1 MAADSRV
8 DRLARMAENRFLSS
22 LLVGRDELIALAGRR
37 LSEVEPGRGHF
48 LFVSGE
54 AGIGKTRL
62 IGEIARMAAGRGFR
76 VATARL
82 APQDHD
88 APAAAILD
96 IARSLARVP
105 ELRDVGQT
113 LLGWVGGAASPT
125 MHRRVL
131 ISQTVDRLLD
141 VAAKPALLIFEDLQW
156 ADELTL
162 EMLGE
167 LTRRSR
173 ESPLLIIGS
182 YRSEEVA
189 RDSALRAWR
198 SRLVTQRLA
207 EEVRLGRLSRDE
219 TAMVTTDILG
229 TGLPAPREIV
239 DVVFARTDG
248 VPLHVEELLAAL
260 GDRVHDGS
268 ALATALPETIED
280 ATLERVGRLSVAAQA
295 VARGGAV
302 IGRRFVLDVL
312 AGTLDL
318 PISALDDPIQELL
331 DHGILDGPS
340 GGGSYDFRHQ
350 LLRDALYRSVPAGDK
365 RRFHGRAAE
374 FGARLEGASV
384 VHASLHYERAGMPEE
399 AFRAALDGART
410 AARLY
415 SRRESYELF
424 ARAIA
429 NMPASVSGRE
439 RAQIMLEHAYASLL
453 VDRAQEIIDVAWRAR
468 EEALRVD
475 EHVLAAKAL
484 LDGLVGVRWLG
495 HGLSERRDLAR
506 QILVEL
512 ERLPETPAREEVR
525 WEALQELAFVDLDE
539 NHLVDARS
547 LLGEAHEI
555 TTRHGWAS
563 ARLDVE
569 DNLARIDAIEGRVDE
584 GIERLRAIA
593 VEARDL
599 GLELV
604 AVTAYRDA
612 GVAGL
617 RALDYRAAALQLEEG
632 LKYADA
638 QDQAHCGH
646 VMVSTSALVA
656 WADGRWTEA
665 LERGEHSLVDHGSSR
680 SKAFAEL
687 ALGYVAVGRADLAGV
702 RRHLDAAIALGER
715 AFWLDILLPARW
727 GLAESALHAGDAATA
742 IGECEAAVTLAR
754 RHDEW
759 GLLAPFAVTG
769 VRAFQID
776 GQPEAAARFL
786 GQLERAL
793 GPVRHIAEPALAHA
807 RGLVQLADGAIVL
820 ARDSFEAAIRGWD
833 ARGRRW
839 EALWARLDLAAAL
852 LRSRRFGEAA
862 VLVGDVRDEAQRIGS
877 VALVDRA
884 DLLSRQAHGHSA
896 TVEPWHP
903 LSSREFEVARAIAEG
918 MTNTEVADELG
929 ISRKTVSAHVEHILA
944 KLGATRR
951 AEIASWATSVM
962 AASVIATPGSSRET
976 AAIR

>member
-1 MAADSRV
+1 MAGANPV
-8 DRLARMAENRFLSS
+8 DRLPPMAETRFLSS

-37 LSEVEPGRGHF
+37 LSEVKPGHGHF

-62 IGEIARMAAGRGFR
+62 IAEIARMAAARGFR

-105 ELRDVGQT
+105 ELRDLGQT
-113 LLGWVGGAASPT
+113 LLGWVGGAAAPT

-131 ISQTVDRLLD
+131 ISQTVERLLE
-141 VAAKPALLIFEDLQW
+141 AAAEPAVLVFEDLQW

-162 EMLGE
+162 DMLGE

-173 ESPLLIIGS
+173 ETPLLILGS
-182 YRSEEVA
+182 YRSEEVS
-189 RDSALRAWR
+189 RDSALRGWR

-219 TAMVTTDILG
+219 TAMVTTDILA

-239 DVVFARTDG
+239 DVVFDRTDG

-260 GDRVHDGS
+260 GDRVHDGT

-280 ATLERVGRLSVAAQA
+280 ATLERVARLSPDAQA
-295 VARGGAV
+295 VARAGAV

-312 AGTLDL
+312 AGILDL
-318 PISALDDPIQELL
+318 PIAALDDPIEELL

-340 GGGSYDFRHQ
+340 AGGSYDFRHQ
-350 LLRDALYRSVPAGDK
+350 LLRDALYRSVPAGER

-384 VHASLHYERAGMPEE
+384 VHASLHYERAGMPEQ
-399 AFRAALDGART
+399 AFRAALDGARA

-424 ARAIA
+424 ARAVA

-439 RAQIMLEHAYASLL
+439 RAQIMLEHAYAALI
-453 VDRAQEIIDVAWRAR
+453 VDRAQEIIDVAGRAR
-468 EEALRVD
+468 EEALRAED
-475 EHVLAAKAL
+475 AVLAAKAL
-484 LDGLVGVRWLG
+484 LDMLVGVRWLG
-495 HGLSERRDLAR
+495 KTIPERRDLAR

-512 ERLPETPAREEVR
+512 ERLPETPAREEVH
-525 WEALQELAFVDLDE
+525 WEALQELALCDFDE
-539 NHLVDARS
+539 NHLVEARS
-547 LLGEAHEI
+547 ILGEAHDI

-569 DNLARIDAIEGRVDE
+569 DNLARIDVVEGRVSE
-584 GIERLRAIA
+584 GIDRLHAIA
-593 VEARDL
+593 DEARDL

-612 GVAGL
+612 GTAGI
-617 RALDYRAAALQLEEG
+617 RALDYRAAALQLDQG

-638 QDQAHCGH
+638 QDQMHCGH

-656 WADGRWTEA
+656 WADGHWDEA
-665 LERGEHSLVDHGSSR
+665 QERGGHSLVDHGSGR

-687 ALGYVAVGRADLAGV
+687 ALGYVAVGRGDVAGV
-702 RRHLDAAIALGER
+702 HRHLDASAAMAER
-715 AFWLDILLPARW
+715 AFWLDVMLPARW
-727 GLAESALHAGDAATA
+727 GLAESALHSGDTATA
-742 IGECEAAVTLAR
+742 IQECERAVELAR
-754 RHDEW
+754 KHDEW

-769 VRAFQID
+769 VRAYQAD

-786 GQLERAL
+786 GSVERAL
-793 GPVRHIAEPALAHA
+793 GPVAHIAEPALEHA
-807 RGLVQLADGAIVL
+807 RGLLQLTDGAVVL

-839 EALWARLDLAAAL
+839 ESLWARLDLAAAL
-852 LRSRRFGEAA
+852 SRSRRFGEAA
-862 VLVGDVRDEAQRIGS
+862 VLIAEVRDEAAVIGS
-877 VALVDRA
+877 VPLVEKA
-884 DLLSRQAHGHSA
+884 DQLSRQARGHSTA
-896 TVEPWHP
+896 IEPWHP
-903 LSSREFEVARAIAEG
+903 LSSREFEVARAIADG
-918 MTNTEVADELG
+918 MTNPELAEELG
-929 ISRKTVSAHVEHILA
+929 ISPKTASSHVEHILA

-951 AEIASWATSVM
+951 SEIAAWATSVM
-962 AASVIATPGSSRET
+962 GRET
-976 AAIR
+976 APAR

>member
-1 MAADSRV
+1 MTERWS
-8 DRLARMAENRFLSS
+8 LSS

-37 LSEVEPGRGHF
+37 LTEVEPGRGHF

-62 IGEIARMAAGRGFR
+62 IAEIARMAAGRGFR

-82 APQDHD
+82 TPQDHD
-88 APAAAILD
+88 APAAAVLD
-96 IARSLARVP
+96 VARALARMP
-105 ELRDVGQT
+105 ELGELGQT
-113 LLGWVGGAASPT
+113 LLGWVGGAAAPT

-131 ISQTVDRLLD
+131 IAQTVDRLLE
-141 VAAKPALLIFEDLQW
+141 VAAKPAVLIFEDLQW

-162 EMLGE
+162 EMVGE

-173 ESPLLIIGS
+173 ELPLLIVAS
-182 YRSEEVA
+182 YRTDEVA
-189 RDSALRAWR
+189 RDSALRGWR

-207 EEVRLGRLSRDE
+207 EEVRLARLSRDE
-219 TAMVTTDILG
+219 TATITTNILA
-229 TGLPAPREIV
+229 TGLPAPREVV
-239 DVVFARTDG
+239 DVVYARTDG

-260 GDRVHDGS
+260 GERVFEVA

-280 ATLERVGRLSVAAQA
+280 ATLERVARLSPEAQR
-295 VARGGAV
+295 VARAGAV

-312 AGTLDL
+312 AGILDL
-318 PISALDDPIQELL
+318 PIAALDDPIEELL
-331 DHGILDGPS
+331 EHRILDGP
-340 GGGSYDFRHQ
+340 GAAGSYDFRHQ
-350 LLRDALYRSVPAGDK
+350 LLRDALYRSVPAADK
-365 RRFHGRAAE
+365 RRYHGRAAE
-374 FGARLEGASV
+374 FGARLAGASV
-384 VHASLHYERAGMPEE
+384 VHASLHYERAGMPEQ
-399 AFRAALDGART
+399 AFRAALDGARA

-424 ARAIA
+424 ARAVA
-429 NMPASVSGRE
+429 NMPVSVSGSE
-439 RAQIMLEHAYASLL
+439 RAGIMLEHAYASLL
-453 VDRAQEIIDVAWRAR
+453 VDRAQEIIDVAGLAR

-475 EHVLAAKAL
+475 DRVLAAKAL

-495 HGLSERRDLAR
+495 RTISERRGIAR

-512 ERLPETPAREEVR
+512 EPLPATPAREDVR
-525 WEALQELAFVDLDE
+525 WEALQELAFVALDE
-539 NHLVDARS
+539 NHLVEARS

-555 TTRHGWAS
+555 TTRHGWEGP
-563 ARLDVE
+563 RLDVE
-569 DNLARIDAIEGRVDE
+569 DNLARIDVIEGRVSE
-584 GIERLRAIA
+584 GIERLHAIA
-593 VEARDL
+593 AESRDL

-612 GVAGL
+612 AVAGV
-617 RALDYRAAALQLEEG
+617 RALDYREAARQLDEG
-632 LKYADA
+632 LRYADA
-638 QDQAHCGH
+638 QDQMHCGH
-646 VMVSTSALVA
+646 VMQSTSALVA

-665 LERGEHSLVDHGSSR
+665 LERGEHSIVDYGSSR
-680 SKAFAEL
+680 SKAIAEL
-687 ALGYVAVGRADLAGV
+687 ALGYVSVGRADLPGV
-702 RRHLDAAIALGER
+702 RRHLDAAIAIGDR

-727 GLAESALHAGDAATA
+727 GLAEAALHAGDTA
-742 IGECEAAVTLAR
+742 GAIRECEAAIAHAR

-769 VRAFQID
+769 VRAFQLD

-786 GQLERAL
+786 GQLEQAL

-820 ARDSFEAAIRGWD
+820 ARDSFEAAIRGWE

-839 EALWARLDLAAAL
+839 ESLWARLDLAAAL
-852 LRSRRFGEAA
+852 LRSRRFGEAWA
-862 VLVGDVRDEAQRIGS
+862 LIGDVREEAQQLGS
-877 VALVDRA
+877 SPLLERA
-884 DLLSRQAHGHSA
+884 DQLSRQARGHST

-918 MTNTEVADELG
+918 KTNPELAEDLG
-929 ISRKTVSAHVEHILA
+929 ISPKTASSHVEHILA

-951 AEIASWATSVM
+951 AEIAAWATSVKATSVM
-962 AASVIATPGSSRET
+962 ATPGPSRET